1 MQLVTKKYSE
11 LTQDELY
18 EILRVRSAVF
28 VVEQNCVFLDM
39 DGNDNRAY
47 HVGLWENG
55 KILAYL
61 RVLEKGVTFDEV
73 AIGRVLTTVRGMG
86 YANIILEAGI
96 KTAVERYGASVI
108 KLEAQTYA
116 RGVYEKHGF
125 RQSSDEFLE
134 DGIPHIEM
142 TLDLNREDIG

>member
-1 MQLVTKKYSE
+1 MELVVKHYNE
-11 LTQDELY
+11 LTPAELY
-18 EILRVRSAVF
+18 EILKVRSAVF

-39 DGNDNRAY
+39 DGNDVMAY
-47 HVGLWENG
+47 HVTLWDNG

-73 AIGRVLTTVRGMG
+73 AIGRVLTTVRGKG
-86 YANIILEAGI
+86 YANVILEAGI
-96 KTAVERYGASVI
+96 KTAIERYGAKRI

-116 RGVYEKHGF
+116 RGVYEKFGF
-125 RQSSDEFLE
+125 QQSSGEFLE

-142 TLDLNREDIG
+142 TLDLERK

>member
-1 MQLVTKKYSE
+1 MNMELVVKHYNE
-11 LTQDELY
+11 LTPAELY
-18 EILRVRSAVF
+18 DILRVRSAVF

-39 DGNDNRAY
+39 DGNDAKAY
-47 HVGLWENG
+47 HVILWDNG

-73 AIGRVLTTVRGMG
+73 AIGRVLTTVRGKG
-86 YANIILEAGI
+86 YANVILKAGI
-96 KTAVERYGASVI
+96 KTAVERYGAERI

-116 RGVYEKHGF
+116 RGVYEKFGF

-142 TLDLNREDIG
+142 TLDLERK